1 MPNNLPRFTSHP
13 RFRILTPLLA
23 GAFLALGACAPPD
36 ASEASARASGASGA
50 VAYAVPD
57 QPEMATG
64 YQEKPGW
71 ATSDFA
77 VAAANPL
84 ATDAGFQVLEA
95 GGTAVD
101 AAIAVQLVLTLVEP
115 QSSGIG
121 GGAFLLHWDGADIA
135 AYDGREVAPAAAD
148 ETLFLREDGSPLPF
162 QQALASGLSVG
173 VPGTLAMLKVAH
185 ESHGRLPWADLFIPA
200 ITLAEEG
207 FALSPRLHG
216 LLEGDLHLR
225 NDPLALALYYDASG
239 APHPVGFNL
248 RNPALAQVLR
258 RVAEEGIP
266 AFYTGAVAQDIVARV
281 QGHPERPGGMVTS
294 DLAAYPGQD
303 FRRTSICTPW
313 RSWTL
318 CGFPP
323 PSSGH
328 LAVMQMLGIL
338 EHLEEQ
344 RGEAFGTSGAAA
356 SGRVAPGLADGL
368 PSAEWL
374 HRYLEAAKLA
384 FADRNR
390 YVADARFVD
399 PPAGSWES
407 LLEPDYLASRA
418 ELVGERSMGTAEA
431 GQPGALV
438 TAAGLHPEQPDAG
451 TSHISIVDAEGNA
464 VSMTTTIESAFGSRI
479 MSDGG
484 TGLPGGFHLNN
495 ELTDFSLTPVDA
507 DGLPIANRVEA
518 GKRPRSSMAPT
529 LVFDRASGDFVATVG
544 SPGGA
549 AIIHYVAKALVG
561 MLEWELNA
569 QEAINL
575 PNFTNANGPSTLEA
589 GRFPAAVLEALRAR
603 GHEVREGDL
612 TSGLQGIRRLPD
624 GSLFGGADPRREGVV
639 MGR

>member
-1 MPNNLPRFTSHP
+1 VPTHLPHHP
-13 RFRILTPLLA
+13 LRPRCHLRSGLLA
-23 GAFLALGACAPPD
+23 SALLALAACSPSDVPE
-36 ASEASARASGASGA
+36 SSARGVGAPGT

-71 ATSDFA
+71 ATSEFA

-121 GGAFLLHWDGADIA
+121 GGAFLLHWDGSDVA
-135 AYDGREVAPAAAD
+135 AYDGREVAPSAAG

-162 QQALASGLSVG
+162 QEAVASGLSVG

-185 ESHGRLPWADLFIPA
+185 EAHGRLPWAELFVPA
-200 ITLAEEG
+200 ITLARDG

-216 LLEGDLHLR
+216 LLEGDPHLR
-225 NDPLALALYYDASG
+225 NDPLARALYYDATG
-239 APHPVGFNL
+239 APHPVGYNL
-248 RNPALAQVLR
+248 RNPALAEVLR

-266 AFYTGAVAQDIVARV
+266 AFYTGAVAQDMVARV

-294 DLAAYPGQD
+294 DLAAYPAQD

-338 EHLEEQ
+338 EHLEARQ
-344 RGEAFGTSGAAA
+344 GELPGTGAGAGPGSA
-356 SGRVAPGLADGL
+356 APGLVDGL

-390 YVADARFVD
+390 YVADPGFVD
-399 PPAGSWES
+399 PPGGSWES
-407 LLEPDYLASRA
+407 LLDPEYLASRA
-418 ELVGERSMGTAEA
+418 ELVGERSMGTARA
-431 GQPGALV
+431 GEPGVLV
-438 TAAGLHPEQPDAG
+438 SAAGLHPEQPDAG

-495 ELTDFSLTPVDA
+495 ELTDFSLTPRDA
-507 DGLPIANRVEA
+507 EGNLIANRVEA

-529 LVFDRASGDFVATVG
+529 LVFDRETGAFVATVG

-561 MLEWELNA
+561 MLEWNLNA

-575 PNFTNANGPSTLEA
+575 PNFTNANGPSTLEQ
-589 GRFPAAVLEALRAR
+589 GRFPAAVLASLRAR

-612 TSGLQGIRRLPD
+612 TSGLQGIQALP
-624 GSLFGGADPRREGVV
+624 GGGFFGGADPRREGVV